1 MKVGVVVKPGSKKGP
16 LVEETSEGLTV
27 YVREPAVDGKA
38 NAAVVK
44 LLASHFG
51 VPKSAVRLLRGDTA
65 KHKIFEVEV

>member
-1 MKVGVVVKPGSKKGP
+1 MCGCKAWEQEGATRRGD
-16 LVEETSEGLTV
+16 SEGLVV

-51 VPKSAVRLLRGDTA
+51 VAKSAVRLLRGGTA
-65 KHKIFEVEV
+65 KHKIFEVEL